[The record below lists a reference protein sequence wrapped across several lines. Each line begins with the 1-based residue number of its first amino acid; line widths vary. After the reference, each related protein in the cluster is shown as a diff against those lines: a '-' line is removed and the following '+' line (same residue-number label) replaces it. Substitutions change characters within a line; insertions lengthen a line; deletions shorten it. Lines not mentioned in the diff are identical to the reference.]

1 MTGKVKFT
9 PEMALVAK
17 KKHDEEVAL
26 VEGYS
31 CLFRNMFLASNIV
44 EQLDYAVDDINVPA
58 FKAGVT
64 VLAERGDINCLIE
77 FMSRVTKEKSECF
90 KGSDE
95 FGHVL
100 AKSML
105 ALKNRAPILQA
116 YGKALMIR
124 KAKSELGMACAPYVS
139 LDDFLNGTEQ
149 EGDSPEVAKSLSA
162 CAVIGDPHFNGTNLK
177 GWAKANLK
185 K

>member
-1 MTGKVKFT
+1 MTGKVKIT
-9 PEMALVAK
+9 PEMALAAK

-31 CLFRNMFLASNIV
+31 CLFRNMPLASDIV
-44 EQLDYAVDDINVPA
+44 EQLDYAVDDINFPA

-77 FMSRVTKEKSECF
+77 SMDRVTKEKSECF

-95 FGHVL
+95 LLFVL

-124 KAKSELGMACAPYVS
+124 MAKSGHGMACAPYVS
-139 LDDFLNGTEQ
+139 YVDFLTGTEQ
-149 EGDSPEVAKSLSA
+149 EGDSPEIAKSLSA
-162 CAVIGDPHFNGTNLK
+162 CAVIGDPHINGANLK
-177 GWAKANLK
+177 AWAKADLK